1 MGIRYNRSSLSASA
15 EQSGCRIKRRKE
27 TDVTKL
33 SQDVKTLIQ
42 DAIRLEIN
50 GQAFF
55 NEAAALTHNELGKK
69 MFVRLA
75 QEEVKHLDTF
85 SRLFSQVI
93 QSDEWKKQVRS
104 EELKGPSPVIK
115 ELSERMKRAEG
126 KSEVEALRIGMELEQ
141 KAVDFFTASAAKMDD
156 AKAKEIFEK
165 IADEE
170 RFHYDLLLAQHD
182 SVTGSGF
189 WLDSSEFAMDGKY

>member
-1 MGIRYNRSSLSASA
+1 M
-15 EQSGCRIKRRKE
+15 
-27 TDVTKL
+27 TKL

-141 KAVDFFTASAAKMDD
+141 KAVDFFTASAAQMGD

-189 WLDSSEFAMDGKY
+189 WLDSSDFKMDGQY

>member
-1 MGIRYNRSSLSASA
+1 MFSRDRA
-15 EQSGCRIKRRKE
+15 EARRKE
-27 TDVTKL
+27 IEMKKI
-33 SQDVKTLIQ
+33 SQDVMTLIQ

-55 NEAAALTHNELGKK
+55 NKAAEVTHNELGKK

-85 SRLFSQVI
+85 SRLFSSI
-93 QSDEWKKQVRS
+93 IGSDDWKKQVQR
-104 EELKGPSPVIK
+104 EELKGPSPVIE
-115 ELSERMKRAEG
+115 ELAQRMKRAEG
-126 KSEVEALRIGMELEQ
+126 QSEVEAIRIGMELEQ
-141 KAVDFFTASAAKMDD
+141 KAVDFFTKSAATMDD
-156 AKAKEIFEK
+156 SEAKQIFEK

-189 WLDSSEFAMDGKY
+189 WLDSSEFQMDGRF

>member
-1 MGIRYNRSSLSASA
+1 MNKI
-15 EQSGCRIKRRKE
+15 
-27 TDVTKL
+27 
-33 SQDVKTLIQ
+33 SQDAKTLIQ

-55 NEAAALTHNELGKK
+55 NEAASLTHNELGKK

-75 QEEVKHLDTF
+75 QEEVKHLETF
-85 SRLFSQVI
+85 SLLFSQVI

-104 EELKGPSPVIK
+104 EELKGPSPVIQ

-141 KAVDFFTASAAKMDD
+141 KAIDFFTHSASKMDD
-156 AKAKEIFEK
+156 PKAKEIFEK

-170 RFHYDLLLAQHD
+170 RFHYDLLQAQYD

-189 WLDSSEFAMDGKY
+189 WLDSAEFAMDGKY

>member
-1 MGIRYNRSSLSASA
+1 LGR
-15 EQSGCRIKRRKE
+15 RIERRKE
-27 TDVTKL
+27 IAMAKI

-42 DAIRLEIN
+42 DAISLEIN

-55 NEAAALTHNELGKK
+55 NQAAEITHNELGKK

-75 QEEVKHLDTF
+75 QEEVKHLEAF
-85 SRLFSQVI
+85 SRLFSKI
-93 QSDEWKKQVRS
+93 MQSDDWKKQVRS
-104 EELKGPSPVIK
+104 EELKGPSPVIQ
-115 ELSERMKRAEG
+115 ELAQRMKRAEG
-126 KSEVEALRIGMELEQ
+126 QSEVEALRIGMELEQ
-141 KAVDFFTASAAKMDD
+141 KAVDFFTTSAAKMGDP
-156 AKAKEIFEK
+156 AAKEIFEK

>member
-1 MGIRYNRSSLSASA
+1 M
-15 EQSGCRIKRRKE
+15 
-27 TDVTKL
+27 TKIT
-33 SQDVKTLIQ
+33 QDVKTLIQ
-42 DAIRLEIN
+42 EAIRLEIN

-55 NEAAALTHNELGKK
+55 LQAAESTRNELGKK

-75 QEEVKHLDTF
+75 QEEVKHLEAF

-93 QSDEWKKQVRS
+93 KSDDWKKQVRS
-104 EELKGPSPVIK
+104 EELKGPSPVIQ
-115 ELSERMKRAEG
+115 ELALRMRRAEG
-126 KSEVEALRIGMELEQ
+126 QSEIEALRIGMELEQ
-141 KAVDFFTASAAKMDD
+141 KAIDFFGASASKMGD
-156 AKAKEIFEK
+156 AAAKEIFEK

-189 WLDSSEFAMDGKY
+189 WLDSAEFLMDGKY

>member
-1 MGIRYNRSSLSASA
+1 MFSRDRAA
-15 EQSGCRIKRRKE
+15 ARRKE
-27 TDVTKL
+27 IEMKKI

-55 NEAAALTHNELGKK
+55 NKAAEVTHNELGKK

-75 QEEVKHLDTF
+75 QEEVKHLETF
-85 SRLFSQVI
+85 SRLFSNVI
-93 QSDEWKKQVRS
+93 GTDDWKKQVKR
-104 EELKGPSPVIK
+104 EELKGPSSVIE
-115 ELSERMKRAEG
+115 ELAQRMKRAEG
-126 KSEVEALRIGMELEQ
+126 QSEVEAIRIGMELEQ
-141 KAVDFFTASAAKMDD
+141 KAVDFFTKSAGTMEDAEAKQ
-156 AKAKEIFEK
+156 IFEK

-189 WLDSSEFAMDGKY
+189 WLDSSEFQMDGRF